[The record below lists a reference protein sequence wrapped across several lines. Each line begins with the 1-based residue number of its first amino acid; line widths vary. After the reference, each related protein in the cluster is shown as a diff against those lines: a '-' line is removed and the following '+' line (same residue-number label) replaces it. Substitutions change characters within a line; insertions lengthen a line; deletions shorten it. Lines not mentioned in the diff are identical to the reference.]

1 MERPVASGYW
11 YAEGRWTVH
20 EAMENIILFGVT
32 KQSGKHL
39 NFMPDLVL
47 GRHGANFSKE
57 SILRDWFHYLPNT
70 SSTFTWN
77 WMGWSGKVQKWQ
89 YQGYYFG
96 KAALLDKKRKRG
108 LCKANLQNP
117 CAEDAIK
124 DLITKN
130 TGRSLENLSD
140 AGEWQTL
147 VAAIQQHPDL
157 VTTIGAMATKETKN
171 KEPKL
176 SGLTTSTE
184 STQPSASSSKS
195 SLPQPNQSL
204 SVSCETNEDSP
215 RFRVGIGGEVRLAR
229 HSPSSTFLDE
239 YDVFMRRADMII
251 ASQANAI
258 MDILGA
264 QERTKGR
271 YNVPCFSG
279 ISGERSGA
287 TGTEKEGKKCS
298 F

>member
-1 MERPVASGYW
+1 VSKSGVKKIVRKPAAWCWRVTLLNGVRPSRHVNVVITTRRRTFVLPVLKERPRSTTKNVLHALISLPGNTKVTISAS
-11 YAEGRWTVH
+11 
-20 EAMENIILFGVT
+20 
-32 KQSGKHL
+32 
-39 NFMPDLVL
+39 
-47 GRHGANFSKE
+47 
-57 SILRDWFHYLPNT
+57 
-70 SSTFTWN
+70 
-77 WMGWSGKVQKWQ
+77 
-89 YQGYYFG
+89 
-96 KAALLDKKRKRG
+96 AALLDKKRKRG
-108 LCKANLQNP
+108 LWKANLQNP

-147 VAAIQQHPDL
+147 VTAIQQHPDL

-258 MDILGA
+258 MDILGGHKKN
-264 QERTKGR
+264 KG
-271 YNVPCFSG
+271 
-279 ISGERSGA
+279 
-287 TGTEKEGKKCS
+287 KL
-298 F
+298 

>member
-1 MERPVASGYW
+1 
-11 YAEGRWTVH
+11 
-20 EAMENIILFGVT
+20 
-32 KQSGKHL
+32 
-39 NFMPDLVL
+39 
-47 GRHGANFSKE
+47 
-57 SILRDWFHYLPNT
+57 
-70 SSTFTWN
+70 
-77 WMGWSGKVQKWQ
+77 
-89 YQGYYFG
+89 
-96 KAALLDKKRKRG
+96 
-108 LCKANLQNP
+108 
-117 CAEDAIK
+117 
-124 DLITKN
+124 
-130 TGRSLENLSD
+130 
-140 AGEWQTL
+140 L

-258 MDILGA
+258 MDILGGHNKEQREVIMSLVSQGLVVRG
-264 QERTKGR
+264 QERLELR
-271 YNVPCFSG
+271 
-279 ISGERSGA
+279 RR
-287 TGTEKEGKKCS
+287 EKS
-298 F
+298 AVSALF